1 MLSKNSEENQDIF
14 NRNKKKTKKAENI
27 DLNQKRTSRAVAT
40 DLDTV
45 YQPPH
50 ATKLPNIVETRL
62 KSQNELEDKF
72 GHFAQKTMKF
82 IKKLDTRSRKLKK
95 SGWGI
100 IALLKFELTKAD
112 NRDKM
117 SIFGS
122 IENIEVQ
129 LFINNFF
136 EAIVGFVSY
145 EV

>member
-27 DLNQKRTSRAVAT
+27 DLKQKRTSRAVAT
-40 DLDTV
+40 DSGTV
-45 YQPPH
+45 YHPPH

-62 KSQNELEDKF
+62 KSQNQLEDKF
-72 GHFAQKTMKF
+72 GHFAQKRMKF

-112 NRDKM
+112 N
-117 SIFGS
+117 
-122 IENIEVQ
+122 
-129 LFINNFF
+129 
-136 EAIVGFVSY
+136 
-145 EV
+145 

>member
-1 MLSKNSEENQDIF
+1 M
-14 NRNKKKTKKAENI
+14 
-27 DLNQKRTSRAVAT
+27 AT

-45 YQPPH
+45 YHPPH
-50 ATKLPNIVETRL
+50 ATKLPNIVETKL
-62 KSQNELEDKF
+62 KSQNQLEDKF
-72 GHFAQKTMKF
+72 GHFAQKRMKF

-100 IALLKFELTKAD
+100 IALLKLTKAD

-117 SIFGS
+117 SNFGS